1 MCLSITLSYGC
12 IHIGTT
18 KSNFSHFY
26 ENIIRVEYYHATF
39 KYNEFFYWI
48 CTIQGCVCVWFHN
61 NNKNCEEV
69 YHMHYNFEF
78 FKKVMQSLISMVWF
92 TLFTKTHNLLLF
104 TILNTKVDHLGFQFY
119 GQHILYMDHL
129 FNKDM
134 TIHGFVTREI
144 YVKVMI

>member
-1 MCLSITLSYGC
+1 
-12 IHIGTT
+12 
-18 KSNFSHFY
+18 
-26 ENIIRVEYYHATF
+26 
-39 KYNEFFYWI
+39 
-48 CTIQGCVCVWFHN
+48 VWFHN

-78 FKKVMQSLISMVWF
+78 FKKVMQSLISMLWL